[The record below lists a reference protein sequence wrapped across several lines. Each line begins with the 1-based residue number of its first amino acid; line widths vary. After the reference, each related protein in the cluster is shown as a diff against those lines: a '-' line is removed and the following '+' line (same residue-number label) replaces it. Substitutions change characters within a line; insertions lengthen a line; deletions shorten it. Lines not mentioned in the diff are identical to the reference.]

1 VPPFGGPVHFGSPSA
16 SPRSPGAA
24 RSLRCVNRLVAIALG
39 GVLGSLARYGLSLVI
54 TGWASG
60 GWPWATFTENVLGC
74 VAIGI
79 IASSA
84 TVRRGPDWLR
94 PFAITGILG
103 GFTTFSA
110 FALETGLLLDAGRTV
125 LALAYVVAT
134 MVVGLLAVRVGSA
147 LADKEVGA

>member
-1 VPPFGGPVHFGSPSA
+1 V
-16 SPRSPGAA
+16 
-24 RSLRCVNRLVAIALG
+24 
-39 GVLGSLARYGLSLVI
+39 
-54 TGWASG
+54 
-60 GWPWATFTENVLGC
+60 
-74 VAIGI
+74 
-79 IASSA
+79 
-84 TVRRGPDWLR
+84 